1 MIKKDGVFY
10 LIDSIHDYKLIE
22 VLFKGEENRPLYKV
36 YAGKNCIEK
45 WRSTVDLHSMSD
57 FDIVDSDDY
66 SKFTA
71 LLDDV
76 SPEVI
81 TYDIFGLPEDSKLG
95 TKYGNREINQKNFTS
110 KTPASKGYSTH
121 SSKWSNYYNSE
132 PKETTGL
139 AANLKNS
146 DTLVIHC
153 ADNSTDML
161 SQIYEGKGWDVIRD
175 GSIAESELHEL
186 LACHSRV
193 VMLGHGTGS
202 GLINVQHSKGSR
214 WTVIDSRYVEDLKN
228 KKLFV
233 IWCNAD
239 KFFTDNNIGQ
249 GQFITGNMPSEVWEC
264 SAAGCGYI
272 TAQEML
278 DNITYWSKLC
288 ADVVERCLNG
298 DVAGSVKYIRE
309 NYIKAYG
316 THPVTKYNCVR
327 TKVQGTSYDQNEKEV
342 DELYRQLGVE
352 IQKQEPERVY
362 HYPNSIDSKEEEADS
377 DSNNYWKNHRYLY

>member
-10 LIDSIHDYKLIE
+10 LIDSIHNYKLIE

-36 YAGKNCIEK
+36 YEGKNCIEK

-57 FDIVDSDDY
+57 FDIVDSEDY

-95 TKYGNREINQKNFTS
+95 TKYGNREINQKTFTS

-202 GLINVQHSKGSR
+202 GLINVQHSKGAR

-239 KFFTDNNIGQ
+239 KFFTDNNIGH
-249 GQFITGNMPSEVWEC
+249 GQFITKNVPSEVWE
-264 SAAGCGYI
+264 ARAVGYNV
-272 TAQEML
+272 TAQWML
-278 DNITYWSKLC
+278 ENITYWSKCC
-288 ADVVERCLNG
+288 ADVVDLALNG
-298 DVAGSVKYIRE
+298 HVKE
-309 NYIKAYG
+309 A
-316 THPVTKYNCVR
+316 
-327 TKVQGTSYDQNEKEV
+327 
-342 DELYRQLGVE
+342 VE
-352 IQKQEPERVY
+352 IARAKYQDKYGGKGTPDEIGVTEYNTDAIQVLP
-362 HYPNSIDSKEEEADS
+362 
-377 DSNNYWKNHRYLY
+377 